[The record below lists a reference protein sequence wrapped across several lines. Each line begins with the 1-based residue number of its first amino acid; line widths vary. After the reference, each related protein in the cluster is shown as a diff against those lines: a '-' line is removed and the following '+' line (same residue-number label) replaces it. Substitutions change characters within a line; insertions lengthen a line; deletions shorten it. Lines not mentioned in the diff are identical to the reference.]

1 MEVGSA
7 MTSASRRQAA
17 GPIGGRNAEM
27 IGRALLDSNL
37 VAVLVLD
44 EQWLIVDANDAAE
57 TIFGRHRDE
66 IIGMAFDELIVAPLL
81 RSAGGEAI
89 RRHLIAES
97 SLVGALTEQTA
108 LHARGLTFP
117 IELSLVEAGSPIH
130 PTYVGFI
137 RDISARRLSEY
148 RLAKS
153 QSLLA
158 EAEELA
164 NSGSFERDLR
174 STNVVWSDGIFR
186 ILGLPRGSVPPTLE
200 RAIDVFHPDDRQR
213 ARERLRT
220 LVAERREAF
229 LETVRI
235 VRPDGTPRIVEIH
248 GKVLFDDFGEPER
261 LVGTAR
267 DVTEEHQARRDRDL
281 LSYVV
286 ESSEDAIITE
296 SADGLITSWN
306 NGAMQ
311 LYGYTADEAIGRHS
325 SLIAPPGL
333 MTEQAGLTER
343 VFRGEAIHHLE
354 TTQRRKDGSEVAVS
368 LTASPV
374 RDEQGRIISVAVI
387 ARDVT
392 ERRRYEQRLQY
403 LAEHD
408 HLTGL
413 LNRRRFEEE
422 LTRELARASRAG
434 TCGAV
439 LSVDLDG
446 FKAINDSAGHAA
458 GDAVLREVA
467 RTLTRNLRETDIVAR
482 LGGDEFAILLPNTG
496 PDPARRTAEHLLEAL
511 HASTVLVNGAP
522 LRPTASIGVA
532 LFDRESGRS
541 EELIVDADLAMYAA
555 KSEGRHRIVAFSH
568 SEAQAART
576 DAKFSWAQ
584 RIRTALEEDGLELHW
599 QPIVELASG
608 EESHG
613 ELLLRM
619 RSGGRLLPPL
629 EFLGAAE
636 RLGLIHAIDRWV
648 VARAIAMLAD
658 GRGPAAR
665 PLSINLSGESVAGDA
680 DLLRTIER
688 ELERSGVDPSML
700 IFEIT
705 ETAAIANIVEAR
717 AFADRVRTMG
727 CQLALDDFGTG
738 FGSFYHLKHL
748 PVDFIKID
756 REFIQGLPR
765 DHVDQ
770 RLVQAIVDVA
780 HALGIRTI
788 AESVGDAATVERLR
802 AIGVDYVQGFY
813 VAKPVPVHQPRRSS

>member
-1 MEVGSA
+1 
-7 MTSASRRQAA
+7 MTSASRRQVPGLIE
-17 GPIGGRNAEM
+17 GPYAEL

-37 VAVLVLD
+37 VAVMALD
-44 EQWLIVDANDAAE
+44 EQWLIVEFNDAAE
-57 TIFGRHRDE
+57 MMFGRHRDE
-66 IIGMAFDELIVAPLL
+66 AIGMAFDELIVAPIL
-81 RSAGGEAI
+81 RSANGEAI

-108 LHARGLTFP
+108 LHAGGTSFP
-117 IELSLVEAGSPIH
+117 IELSLVQAGSPIH

-137 RDISARRLSEY
+137 RDISSRRQSEY
-148 RLAKS
+148 VLAKS
-153 QSLLA
+153 QALLA

-164 NSGSFERDLR
+164 GSGSFERDLR
-174 STNVVWSDGIFR
+174 STGVVWSDGIFR
-186 ILGLPRGSVPPTLE
+186 ILGLPKEAGPPTLE
-200 RAIDVFHPDDRQR
+200 RAIDIFHPDDRQR
-213 ARERLRT
+213 ARERLRA
-220 LVAERREAF
+220 LVADRREEF
-229 LETVRI
+229 LEIVRI
-235 VRPDGTPRIVEIH
+235 VRSDGSPRLVEIH
-248 GKVLFDDFGEPER
+248 GKLLFDDFGEPER

-267 DVTEEHQARRDRDL
+267 DVTDEQQARRDRDL

-306 NGAMQ
+306 NGATQ
-311 LYGYTADEAIGRHS
+311 LYGYSADEAIGRHI

-333 MTEQAGLTER
+333 TTEQSGLTRR
-343 VFRGEAIHHLE
+343 VFAGEAIHHLE

-374 RDEQGRIISVAVI
+374 RDQHGEILSAAVI

-422 LTRELARASRAG
+422 LSRELARASRAQ
-434 TCGAV
+434 TSGAV

-467 RTLTRNLRETDIVAR
+467 RTLSRNLRETDIVAR

-496 PDPARRTAEHLLEAL
+496 PEPARKTAEHLLEAL
-511 HASTVLVNGAP
+511 HSATVLVDGTP
-522 LRPTASIGVA
+522 LRPTASVGVA
-532 LFDRESGRS
+532 LFDDESGRP

-555 KSEGRHRIVAFSH
+555 KSQGRDQIVAFSH
-568 SEAQAART
+568 SEAQAARN
-576 DAKFSWAQ
+576 DAKLSWAQ

-599 QPIVELASG
+599 QPIVELATG

-665 PLSINLSGESVAGDA
+665 PLSVNLSGDSVAGDA

-688 ELERSGVDPSML
+688 ELDRTGVDPSML

-717 AFADRVRTMG
+717 AFADRVRSIG
-727 CQLALDDFGTG
+727 CRLALDDFGTG

-756 REFIQGLPR
+756 REFIHGLPR
-765 DHVDQ
+765 NHVDQ

-788 AESVGDAATVERLR
+788 AESVGDGATIDKLR
-802 AIGVDYVQGFY
+802 GIGVDYVQGFF
-813 VAKPVPVHQPRRSS
+813 VAKPAPVHQPPRAI